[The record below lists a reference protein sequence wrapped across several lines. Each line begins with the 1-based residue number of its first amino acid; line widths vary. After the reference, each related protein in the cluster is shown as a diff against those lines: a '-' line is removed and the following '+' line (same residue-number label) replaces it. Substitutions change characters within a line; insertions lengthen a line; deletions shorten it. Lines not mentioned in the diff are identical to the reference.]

1 MSCKNCNSK
10 NLKKVVELNSQP
22 ISSIFYNSK
31 KKILKKYN
39 IDLYKCLKCHLVQF
53 LRVIPVDKMYGTTY
67 GYQSGISNLMVN
79 HLKEKYNFLRK
90 KKIIDKKSII
100 LDIGS
105 NDGTFLNFF
114 SKKNI
119 LLGVDPSLKK
129 FEKNYNKHIYKIN
142 NFFSETN
149 INNFFLKNNIKKKK
163 FNLIASI
170 AMFYDIPNPNTF
182 CKNIYENLDTNG
194 VWLCEFSYLPLML
207 KNLTYDQICHEH
219 VTYYDLTV
227 FKSIIEKN
235 NLKLIDI
242 RINEINGGSIEVLC
256 TRTDSSRKEKKS
268 KIKNILEDEKKII
281 LKSFTN
287 FNYRINKAKND
298 LNNFFNKNNTKK
310 IIGYGASTKGNI
322 ILNHCNISNKILPYI
337 CDASKEKIGK
347 FTPGSNIKII
357 SKTKMRKLNPNYLLI
372 LIWPFRK
379 EVIKQEINYIKQGG
393 QLIFHLPKLHIINK
407 YNYKDYLRKNI
418 KFTSFK
424 Y

>member
-10 NLKKVVELNSQP
+10 SLKKVVELNSQP

-39 IDLYKCLKCHLVQF
+39 IDLYKCLKCHLIQF
-53 LRVIPVDKMYGTTY
+53 LKVIPVDKMYGTTY

-119 LLGVDPSLKK
+119 LIGVDPSLKK
-129 FEKNYNKHIYKIN
+129 FEKNYNKHIHKIN

-163 FNLIASI
+163 FNLISSI

-219 VTYYDLTV
+219 VTYYNLTV

-256 TRTDSSRKEKKS
+256 TRTDSSRKEKKF
-268 KIKNILEDEKKII
+268 KITNILKDEKKIM

-287 FNYRINKAKND
+287 FNYRIDKAKND
-298 LNNFFNKNNTKK
+298 LNNFFNENITKK

-322 ILNHCNISNKILPYI
+322 ILNHCNINNKILPYI

-357 SKTKMRKLNPNYLLI
+357 SKTKMRKLNPNYLLV